1 MKKLFIFAAL
11 AAPLFFSCAKEMEQA
26 LEQEPEKTP
35 VANVAFKASIES
47 LDSPTKADINAS
59 NQLVWAAG
67 DQIGVYIP
75 DWVDKNKSGAVD
87 TQNVAVVSMLNITFI
102 LLPAVFLI
110 LGTLVLKIFP
120 INKKTFGSIRSAL
133 DKRAQGEDYSE
144 YMDDINK
151 IVGKK

>member
-1 MKKLFIFAAL
+1 MQTSFWQVSSAIFYDVIEADEWVNHKRREGDMMSMISVLGTLVSAVMVQIFGIILDGAGFDAAL
-11 AAPLFFSCAKEMEQA
+11 
-26 LEQEPEKTP
+26 
-35 VANVAFKASIES
+35 
-47 LDSPTKADINAS
+47 
-59 NQLVWAAG
+59 
-67 DQIGVYIP
+67 
-75 DWVDKNKSGAVD
+75 D